1 MRSDGRLLGKAYRY
15 GAGWGWGLG
24 WRKRVAVGDWGM
36 VVSTMFK
43 GRQEREETYGKKLQA
58 EAGRWATRVKISEIR
73 RCCTLVS

>member
-1 MRSDGRLLGKAYRY
+1 
-15 GAGWGWGLG
+15 
-24 WRKRVAVGDWGM
+24 M